1 VPAKI
6 ARRAGELPPLSAA
19 YGAYSTR
26 AAWPQDWDRLTA
38 ALGDAPN
45 AGLLLRWRAALHEM
59 ARFDAVAP
67 ALRLRIL
74 ERLGI
79 AVEENFRHFHW
90 AMPLRGT
97 PPRRTDSP
105 TGEAWAERRSIFSFL
120 IAADS
125 RHGAGRVLDF
135 EEARRVHRWLGED
148 LTPVLTRATDPAIL
162 AKPCFLGHPVKA
174 RRTGDSWGGALR
186 IAIGA
191 PLVSDIAGT
200 GAPVEDFER
209 RLDAAVADIDLVFR
223 KLDLILRNY
232 DTLAASPGVEDASP

>member
-1 VPAKI
+1 MV
-6 ARRAGELPPLSAA
+6 
-19 YGAYSTR
+19 
-26 AAWPQDWDRLTA
+26 
-38 ALGDAPN
+38 
-45 AGLLLRWRAALHEM
+45 
-59 ARFDAVAP
+59 RFDSVAS

-79 AVEENFRHFHW
+79 AVEENFRLFPW
-90 AMPLRGT
+90 AIPLRGT
-97 PPRRTDSP
+97 PPRRAGAPIS
-105 TGEAWAERRSIFSFL
+105 EVWAERRSIFTFL
-120 IAADS
+120 IAAER

-148 LTPVLTRATDPAIL
+148 LTPVLARAADPAML

-200 GAPVEDFER
+200 GAGAEDFER

-232 DTLAASPGVEDASP
+232 DTLAASGRLERARS